1 MLQPPNGILYVC
13 AEATRHAVGCE
24 ARLGP
29 LARQQHV
36 RRRRMQGAA
45 ATHVR
50 ASKRRRRVWAR
61 HTRGAVR
68 ISLRMLCSHAAGA

>member
-1 MLQPPNGILYVC
+1 MLQPPNGMCVC
-13 AEATRHAVGCE
+13 AEAMQHAVGCE

-29 LARQQHV
+29 LARQQHM

-50 ASKRRRRVWAR
+50 ASKGRRRVWAR

-68 ISLRMLCSHAAGA
+68 ISLRMLCSRAAGA